1 MNMISIIVS
10 VFNEEAVLEM
20 FYQAFGEMK
29 DKLTWDYELIFVDD
43 GSKDN
48 SYEILKEISQR
59 DTRVKVIHFSRN
71 FGHEAAM
78 IAGIDFASGDG
89 VLCMDAD
96 LQHPLEYIPQIIEKL
111 EQGYEVIN
119 MVRTEN
125 RSVGLFKNLASRCFY
140 KLINRMSDQADFQE
154 NASDYF
160 AMSRRVA
167 DILRTN
173 YREKNRFLRGYVQ
186 IVGFRKTTI
195 NYKAGDRAGGKTHYK
210 MRKLLSFSV
219 DTIMSFSDMPLKLG
233 VYSGLGCSLLGLAVL
248 IYTLCTF
255 RDAPSGYATIV
266 ILICF
271 LFAILFV
278 VVGIIGEYISVL
290 FAELKDRPIYII
302 EDTINMEGRQGKHE
316 KTNKISI
323 N

>member
-125 RSVGLFKNLASRCFY
+125 RSVGLFKNLASRSFY

-302 EDTINMEGRQGKHE
+302 EDTINMEGRQENMRKLI
-316 KTNKISI
+316 KYQ
-323 N
+323 

>member
-10 VFNEEAVLEM
+10 VFNEEPVLEM
-20 FYQAFGEMK
+20 FYRAFEEMK
-29 DKLTWDYELIFVDD
+29 DSLTWDYELIFVDD
-43 GSKDN
+43 GSKDR
-48 SYEILKEISQR
+48 SYEILKELSLR
-59 DTRVKVIHFSRN
+59 DNRIKVIHFSRN

-78 IAGIDFASGDG
+78 IAGIDYASGDG

-96 LQHPLEYIPQIIEKL
+96 LQHPLEYIPQIIGKL

-125 RSVGLFKNLASRCFY
+125 RSVGLLKNLASRGFY

-160 AMSRRVA
+160 AVSRRVA
-167 DILRTN
+167 DILRTS

-248 IYTLCTF
+248 IYTLCTY
-255 RDAPSGYATIV
+255 RNAPSGYATIV

-290 FAELKDRPIYII
+290 FAELKDRPIYIV
-302 EDTINMEGRQGKHE
+302 EDTINMESRQGKHE
-316 KTNKISI
+316 KVKNISV

>member
-10 VFNEEAVLEM
+10 VFNEEPVLEM
-20 FYQAFGEMK
+20 FYRAFEEMK
-29 DKLTWDYELIFVDD
+29 DSLTWDYELIFVDD
-43 GSKDN
+43 GSKDR
-48 SYEILKEISQR
+48 SYEILKELSLR
-59 DTRVKVIHFSRN
+59 DNRIKVIHFSRN

-78 IAGIDFASGDG
+78 IAGIDYASGDG

-96 LQHPLEYIPQIIEKL
+96 LQHPLEYIPRIIGKL

-125 RSVGLFKNLASRCFY
+125 RSVGLLKNLASRGFY

-160 AMSRRVA
+160 AVSRRVA
-167 DILRTN
+167 DILRTS

-248 IYTLCTF
+248 IYTLCTY
-255 RDAPSGYATIV
+255 RNAPSGYATIV

-290 FAELKDRPIYII
+290 FAELKDRPIYIV
-302 EDTINMEGRQGKHE
+302 EDTINMESRQGKHE
-316 KTNKISI
+316 KVKNISV

>member
-10 VFNEEAVLEM
+10 VFNEEAVLEL
-20 FYQAFGEMK
+20 FYHAFEEMK
-29 DKLTWDYELIFVDD
+29 GRLTWDYELIFVDD
-43 GSKDN
+43 GSKDR
-48 SYEILKEISQR
+48 SYEILRELSLR
-59 DTRVKVIHFSRN
+59 DTRIKVIHFSRN

-78 IAGIDFASGDG
+78 IAGIDYASGDG
-89 VLCMDAD
+89 ILCMDAD
-96 LQHPLEYIPQIIEKL
+96 LQHPMEYIPQIIEKL

-125 RSVGLFKNLASRCFY
+125 RSVGFFKNLASRGFY

-160 AMSRRVA
+160 AVSRRVA
-167 DILRTN
+167 DILRNN

-186 IVGFRKTTI
+186 IIGFRKTTI
-195 NYKAGDRAGGKTHYK
+195 NYKAGDRAGGKSHYK

-248 IYTLCTF
+248 IYTLCTY

-302 EDTINMEGRQGKHE
+302 EDTINMESRQGKHE
-316 KTNKISI
+316 KANNRSVI
-323 N
+323 

>member
-10 VFNEEAVLEM
+10 VFNEEPVLEM
-20 FYQAFGEMK
+20 FYRAFEEMK
-29 DKLTWDYELIFVDD
+29 DSLTWDYELIFVDD
-43 GSKDN
+43 GSKDR
-48 SYEILKEISQR
+48 SYEILKELSLR
-59 DTRVKVIHFSRN
+59 DNRIKVIHFSRN

-78 IAGIDFASGDG
+78 IAGIDYASGDG

-96 LQHPLEYIPQIIEKL
+96 LQHPLEYIPQIIGKL

-125 RSVGLFKNLASRCFY
+125 LSVGLLKNLTSRGFY

-160 AMSRRVA
+160 AVSRRVA

-248 IYTLCTF
+248 IYTLCTY
-255 RDAPSGYATIV
+255 RNAPSGYATIV

-290 FAELKDRPIYII
+290 FAELKDRPIYIV
-302 EDTINMEGRQGKHE
+302 EDTINMESRQGKHE
-316 KTNKISI
+316 KVKNISV